1 MNYTLPHFAENVGK
15 STNLS
20 PTGVVAL
27 NATRDPQSNIIKPSF
42 STAGNRTDLL
52 AAFTLLQQRY
62 RQAGLATDDQS
73 GLRIMPYHF
82 CSATQIFI
90 ARTSKEVTGT
100 VTLVGESEQ
109 PLPMFQAYP
118 ELAWQLKRRCG
129 RIGEVTSLAIS
140 SHRSSKGE
148 IFLGLTRLLTFFARH
163 HRLDHLVAIVHPRH
177 ANFYRLA
184 MGFEILGD
192 AKPCDS
198 VGGSPGV
205 AVVGSVNDRHCYR
218 QPWRNV
224 FFEGEFAPYCLAATP
239 MSDVHANYFFDLK
252 LSEHLS
258 KAKKTS
264 S

>member
-1 MNYTLPHFAENVGK
+1 MNYTLPHFAGNAGK
-15 STNLS
+15 PTNLS

-27 NATRDPQSNIIKPSF
+27 NANRNPQSTIIKPSF
-42 STAGNRTDLL
+42 STARNRTDLL

-62 RQAGLATDDQS
+62 RQAGLATDDQDS
-73 GLRIMPYHF
+73 LRIMPYHF

-148 IFLGLTRLLTFFARH
+148 IFLGLTRLLTFFARR
-163 HRLDHLVAIVHPRH
+163 HRLDHLVATVHPRH
-177 ANFYRLA
+177 ANFYRRA
-184 MGFEILGD
+184 MGFEIIGD
-192 AKPCDS
+192 IKPCDS

-205 AVVGSVNDRHCYR
+205 AVVGSVNERHRYR
-218 QPWRNV
+218 EPWRNL
-224 FFEGEFAPYCLAATP
+224 FFEGEFDQYCLAAKP
-239 MSDVHANYFFDLK
+239 MSDVHAKYFFDLNLDN
-252 LSEHLS
+252 LSDQ
-258 KAKKTS
+258 
-264 S
+264 

>member
-1 MNYTLPHFAENVGK
+1 MNYTLPHFAENAGK

-27 NATRDPQSNIIKPSF
+27 NANRDPQSNIIKPSF
-42 STAGNRTDLL
+42 STARNRTDLL

-62 RQAGLATDDQS
+62 RQAGLATDDQDS
-73 GLRIMPYHF
+73 LRIMPYHF
-82 CSATQIFI
+82 CSATQVFI

-198 VGGSPGV
+198 VGGSPGI
-205 AVVGSVNDRHCYR
+205 AVIGSVNERHRYR

-224 FFEGEFAPYCLAATP
+224 FFEGKFDDFTLAARSIRSP
-239 MSDVHANYFFDLK
+239 DKQFLFDLRNQ
-252 LSEHLS
+252 
-258 KAKKTS
+258 
-264 S
+264 

>member
-1 MNYTLPHFAENVGK
+1 MNYTLPHFAGNAGK
-15 STNLS
+15 PTNLS

-27 NATRDPQSNIIKPSF
+27 NANRDPQSTIIKPSF
-42 STAGNRTDLL
+42 STARNRTDLL

-140 SHRSSKGE
+140 SRWSSKGE
-148 IFLGLTRLLTFFARH
+148 TFLGLTRLLTFFARH

-184 MGFEILGD
+184 MGFEILGPP
-192 AKPCDS
+192 KPCDS
-198 VGGSPGV
+198 VSGSLGV
-205 AVVGSVNDRHCYR
+205 AVIGSVNEKHRYR
-218 QPWRNV
+218 QPWRKAL
-224 FFEGEFAPYCLAATP
+224 FEGKFDQSCLAAKP
-239 MSDVHANYFFDLK
+239 MSIAQAKYFFDLK
-252 LSEHLS
+252 VNEQLS
-258 KAKKTS
+258 
-264 S
+264 